1 MCQTLIRPNLYFH
14 SLSLIPFTI
23 HLSKIKLSESEVSRE
38 APPSVNSLSINQ
50 NNEKD
55 GDWDE
60 SALASKAAKPAPS
73 ATNGPAEIKDMSAFG
88 AKASE
93 QDDIAQRMRTEE
105 IKQKLAAAKDGMKKE
120 EQRLKEEQAAKEAKK
135 QEQSQ
140 TSNRFGSAAAAV
152 GGGVGGKWVPSHMR
166 GRSTPAAG
174 PGPRFGAAVSAA
186 SGSGFQ
192 KKVDTNDEELFPD
205 LATADKLIQEEEEK
219 KAANAA
225 AASAANRAKAATS
238 KPRWGIRA
246 EKEKEEKKTVEKEEP
261 KPEEVKVDA
270 TAPASAA
277 TASAPTPIIKKKK
290 KKKKD
295 LSTFITS

>member
-1 MCQTLIRPNLYFH
+1 
-14 SLSLIPFTI
+14 
-23 HLSKIKLSESEVSRE
+23 
-38 APPSVNSLSINQ
+38 VNSLSINQ

-60 SALASKAAKPAPS
+60 SAMASKAAKPAPS

-88 AKASE
+88 TKTSE

-105 IKQKLAAAKDGMKKE
+105 IKSKLAAAKEGMKKE
-120 EQRLKEEQAAKEAKK
+120 EQRLKEEQAAKESKK
-135 QEQSQ
+135 QENSQ

-152 GGGVGGKWVPSHMR
+152 GGGIGSKWVPSHMR
-166 GRSTPAAG
+166 GRSTPA

-186 SGSGFQ
+186 SGGFQ

-205 LATADKLIQEEEEK
+205 LATADRLIQDEEDK

-225 AASAANRAKAATS
+225 AASAANRAKAATA

-246 EKEKEEKKTVEKEEP
+246 EKKEEKKPVEKEEP
-261 KPEEVKVDA
+261 KPEEVKVEA
-270 TAPASAA
+270 TVPASAA
-277 TASAPTPIIKKKK
+277 PAPIKKKK

-295 LSTFITS
+295 LSTFKSS